1 MISYAQNQEDVRLR
15 RLFDASHVGF
25 YIDVGAKDPTIDS
38 VSRYFYDRGW
48 SGINVEPVPELHL
61 RHREARPRDVNL
73 NIGLSDRPGSA
84 TLYASKGLSTFSEEQ
99 ARVHAAQGVHF
110 TKREIPLRTLASVCE
125 EQGVDRIDF
134 LSIDVEGFERR
145 VLEGADFERFRPLAI
160 VIEATRPNTREP
172 SHGDWEDLL
181 LAGRYRYAAFDGL
194 NRYYVREEDAALA
207 PRLEVGPNV
216 FDNYAPHRWLREI
229 ERAHSRK
236 AKYKRAR
243 FPFGNALAR
252 VGSALRGE
260 RD

>member
-1 MISYAQNQEDVRLR
+1 MPKFRDRILMCPPDYFTVDYVINPWMAGQESSLDIAMAKKQWNELKGAISEVADVITMR
-15 RLFDASHVGF
+15 
-25 YIDVGAKDPTIDS
+25 
-38 VSRYFYDRGW
+38 
-48 SGINVEPVPELHL
+48 
-61 RHREARPRDVNL
+61 
-73 NIGLSDRPGSA
+73 SA